1 MFYGPGVLAMLYAN
15 GKGVSRNYEVAIH
28 LACENPWAAEAE
40 MAYRVGHLERL
51 RDNPSQAAAFDLCD
65 DITSGL
71 SDGFCTIIGTD
82 RADAVRDAKIA
93 ATVETLTPAAKNQLP
108 ALRGVETA
116 FEEARVQNEVDL
128 TGTSQAAFQLE
139 DEAFLREQFLINLTR
154 FGKDDI
160 PPAVESDIAELERKL
175 NDS

>member
-1 MFYGPGVLAMLYAN
+1 MY
-15 GKGVSRNYEVAIH
+15 KR
-28 LACENPWAAEAE
+28 
-40 MAYRVGHLERL
+40 
-51 RDNPSQAAAFDLCD
+51 Q
-65 DITSGL
+65 
-71 SDGFCTIIGTD
+71 IIGTD

-93 ATVETLTPAAKNQLP
+93 SIVETLTPAAKNLLP
-108 ALRGVETA
+108 ALRAVETA